1 MLKKISDFLITTA
14 LAVVMALAGVGLAIP
29 SQAADVEPMV
39 AGSTVKY
46 VRGYETKAPIYT
58 TNTSGTVIEQ
68 NVGQT
73 VRNATRICP
82 WNANRKLLIHSSTFS
97 GFLNPGQC
105 WRPSVAGSISAFQF
119 LKDAPE
125 G

>member
-1 MLKKISDFLITTA
+1 MKKIADLITAAGVT
-14 LAVVMALAGVGLAIP
+14 LVMILAGVGLAAP
-29 SQAADVEPMV
+29 SQAADIEPMV

-46 VRGYETKAPIYT
+46 VRGYETRAPIYT

-105 WRPSVAGSISAFQF
+105 WRPSAAGSISAFQF